1 MQRDSREIQLEMKPI
16 QAEQNDQNSHDDVEV
31 DDDLIAEFDS
41 PVLKTKSLAEIY
53 ERCNV
58 MVNEPSS
65 YEEASKMEEWRI
77 AMQEELK
84 MIAKNE
90 TWQLVPRPSN
100 RKIIGVKWVYRTK
113 LNPNGSINKYK
124 ARLVVK
130 GYSQV
135 AGVDFGDTL
144 APVARHET
152 IRLLAALSAQH
163 EWRLYH
169 LDVKSAFLNGNLQEE
184 IYVEQ
189 PPGYV
194 ISRHES
200 DVYRLHKALYGLK
213 QAPRAWYSRVDTYF
227 LQNGF
232 KMSQNEAT
240 LYVKTDGNGSK
251 IIVSLYVDDLLVT
264 GNNDDGIIKFK
275 ESMLKEFEMTDLGVM
290 NYFLGMEVHQ
300 LNDGIFLSQR
310 KYAMDV
316 LRKFKM
322 ESCKPVSTPL
332 AINEKLTK
340 SDGDAKADE
349 SNYRSLVGSLLYL
362 TVARPD
368 LMYPSGIL

>member
-1 MQRDSREIQLEMKPI
+1 MI
-16 QAEQNDQNSHDDVEV
+16 
-31 DDDLIAEFDS
+31 
-41 PVLKTKSLAEIY
+41 
-53 ERCNV
+53 
-58 MVNEPSS
+58 
-65 YEEASKMEEWRI
+65 SK
-77 AMQEELK
+77 
-84 MIAKNE
+84 
-90 TWQLVPRPSN
+90 
-100 RKIIGVKWVYRTK
+100 
-113 LNPNGSINKYK
+113 
-124 ARLVVK
+124 
-130 GYSQV
+130 
-135 AGVDFGDTL
+135 
-144 APVARHET
+144 
-152 IRLLAALSAQH
+152 
-163 EWRLYH
+163 
-169 LDVKSAFLNGNLQEE
+169 
-184 IYVEQ
+184 
-189 PPGYV
+189 
-194 ISRHES
+194 HES

-232 KMSQNEAT
+232 KRSQNEAT

-264 GNNDDGIIKFK
+264 GNNDDDIVKFK
-275 ESMLKEFEMTDLGVM
+275 ESMLKEFEMTNLGGM

-362 TVARPD
+362 TATRPD
-368 LMYPSGIL
+368 LMYPSSLLSRFMHSPSLTHFGVGKRIFRYLKVTLDLVIWIILLEFQEARSCSTVNSRGRICSCSSSN